1 MHMFVTPNSWRRRA
15 AHLVGR
21 RCINFA
27 IVAILLF
34 ASSAIGQQHTNGA
47 RIAYLSA
54 NPRGDFRSQ
63 AFRDGLFS
71 FGYVEGKN
79 FVIEYFLAPTIREL
93 PELAA
98 RAVGSRPDV
107 IFAVNTPAAL
117 AAKRLTT
124 TIPIIFAG
132 VAEPVA
138 TGLVSTLAHPG
149 ANVTGQ
155 SLMGADLA
163 AKRLQMLQELVPG
176 LTRVAV
182 LHNPVNIA
190 GNPSVVKTTEAGK
203 KLGVDIRLVE
213 ALGTDDLDRLF
224 STLAADGIKAVVLVD
239 EFTYTNNAEKIA
251 RLALKYRLA
260 TMYSFRQV
268 PDAGGLISYGPDLTE
283 GYRRAAYYVDRV
295 LKGTKPADLPVEQ
308 GMRFNLVIN
317 MKTLKALGLSLPP
330 SILLQADDVI
340 H

>member
-1 MHMFVTPNSWRRRA
+1 LT
-15 AHLVGR
+15 
-21 RCINFA
+21 
-27 IVAILLF
+27 IVAIFLF
-34 ASSAIGQQHTNGA
+34 APSSIGQQHLSVP

-54 NPRGDFRSQ
+54 NPSGDFRSQ

-79 FVIEYFLAPTIREL
+79 IVIEYFLAPTTREL
-93 PELAA
+93 PELTA
-98 RAVGSRPDV
+98 RAVASRPNV

-117 AAKRLTT
+117 AAKKLTA

-138 TGLVSTLAHPG
+138 TGLVSTLARPG
-149 ANVTGQ
+149 GNVTGQ

-176 LTRVAV
+176 LARVAV
-182 LHNPVNIA
+182 LHNPANVA
-190 GNPSVVKTTEAGK
+190 GNPSVVKTIEAGK
-203 KLGVDIRLVE
+203 KLGVEVRLVE

-224 STLAADGIKAVVLVD
+224 SMLAADGIKAVVLVD

-251 RLALKYRLA
+251 RLAFKYRLA

-283 GYRRAAYYVDRV
+283 GYRRAAYYVHRV
-295 LKGTKPADLPVEQ
+295 LTGTKPAELPVEQ

-317 MKTLKALGLSLPP
+317 VKTLKALGLSLPP